1 MRIVHT
7 SDWHAGR
14 NWKGQDRLPELQ
26 SVLEHLGDFIERER
40 IDLVLMSGDVF
51 ESQVPAPEA
60 ERAVSGFFKR
70 LGAAGIPS
78 VVVAGNHDHPVRMDA
93 WGMLAEFVGVQARGL
108 PRRRTEGSLIELSS
122 KSGES
127 VCVAAVPWASPG
139 RIVEALTLA
148 RDETQAK
155 QQYADAMQH
164 ILAHLAE
171 GFRQGAVNL
180 VVAHSYIA
188 GAKSCGSE
196 RIVTLGDEWAA
207 TAQSLPAIAQY
218 VALGHVHRP
227 QRIEAAG
234 PHTQYAGSPM
244 QLDFGEVDDEKSF
257 VVIDVSPGKP
267 PRVERVPYEGG
278 SRLGEWTGTITDLE
292 RDADSLRHFGYLK
305 VRITLDSPMP
315 DLNRRARQILPNIVV
330 VEAVLLEMATSGCEE
345 GHVPRPTT
353 AVAPLDQFRNFYQRE
368 HQREPLADTL
378 TMFSDL
384 HAAASQE

>member
-14 NWKGQDRLPELQ
+14 HWKGQDRLPELQ
-26 SVLEHLGDFIERER
+26 NVLEHLGDFIERER
-40 IDLVLMSGDVF
+40 IDVVLMSGDVF
-51 ESQVPAPEA
+51 ESQMPPPEA

-70 LGAAGIPS
+70 LGAAGIRS

-93 WGMLAEFVGVQARGL
+93 WGLLAEFVGVQARGL
-108 PRRRTEGSLIELSS
+108 PRRRMEGGLIELPT
-122 KSGES
+122 KAGEP

-148 RDETQAK
+148 RDETLAK
-155 QQYADAMQH
+155 QQYADAMRH

-171 GFRQGAVNL
+171 GFRSDTVNL

-196 RIVTLGDEWAA
+196 RIVTMGDEWAA
-207 TAQSLPAIAQY
+207 TAQSLPAVAQY

-244 QLDFGEVDDEKSF
+244 QLDFGEICDEKSF
-257 VVIDVSPGKP
+257 VVIEVGPGKP
-267 PRVERVPYEGG
+267 PRVERVPYEGA
-278 SRLGEWTGTITDLE
+278 SRLGEWTGTLTDLE
-292 RDADSLRHFGYLK
+292 RNADALRHFGYLR
-305 VRITLDSPMP
+305 VRIALESPMP

-330 VEAVLLEMATSGCEE
+330 VEAVLPEAPTGDDASA
-345 GHVPRPTT
+345 RPTAST
-353 AVAPLDQFRNFYQRE
+353 VAPVDQFRTFYQRE
-368 HQREPLADTL
+368 HQREPRVETV

-384 HAAASQE
+384 YAEASQE